1 MADLPN
7 CGVDFTLGYYK
18 VEFTALTPYG
28 RNRNF
33 IIENDKGVYGL
44 YHSKLFEHL
53 RSDIDILEKTIN
65 EFVEKSRVQN
75 EKEMEQW
82 QNARKTNHKRN
93 DG

>member
-18 VEFTALTPYG
+18 IEFTALTPYG

-44 YHSKLFEHL
+44 FHSDLFEHL
-53 RSDIDILEKTIN
+53 RSDIDILEKTIKH
-65 EFVEKSRVQN
+65 FVEKSRVQS

-82 QNARKTNHKRN
+82 QKKT
-93 DG
+93 